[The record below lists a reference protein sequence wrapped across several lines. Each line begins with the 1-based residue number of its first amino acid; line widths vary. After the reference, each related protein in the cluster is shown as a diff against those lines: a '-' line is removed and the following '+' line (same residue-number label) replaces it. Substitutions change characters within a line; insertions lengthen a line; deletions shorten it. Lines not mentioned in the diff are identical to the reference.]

1 MGNWYIYFIII
12 KHWSSESKCF
22 ELEAR
27 CGTTMSFDMFI
38 HEKAMRMEFGSIP
51 DGHGT
56 VHAFKVDSVK
66 RGGNGR
72 PISGSSRVFSRVFDR
87 PGSFTAIKPI
97 PEHIVGIMFD
107 NYDEQATNHQL
118 MISS

>member
-66 RGGNGR
+66 NDGDGR
-72 PISGSSRVFSRVFDR
+72 PISGSSRVFSRVFSR
-87 PGSFTAIKPI
+87 PGHWRKAKEVPQY
-97 PEHIVGIMFD
+97 IVGDLFD
-107 NYDEQATNHQL
+107 FYDKQATNHQL